1 MDSKSSSQATSVD
14 TEAVRQRVPGGSAG
28 PGGVD
33 ALAFFRGLFD
43 RELSYVFCSLRRL
56 GVPDRDR
63 EDLANEV
70 FFRVFQRLADFDP
83 TRPARPWLFAF
94 VVRVA
99 AEHRSRAQARHE
111 ELGGGDDVAQ
121 HAVAAPSSDAGEA
134 RDTNALVAAA
144 LDTLDLDKRA
154 VLVLHDLDGH
164 SVPEISEALG
174 IPEGTAYSR
183 LRAAREQFTAA
194 ARRTQRRE
202 R

>member
-1 MDSKSSSQATSVD
+1 VD
-14 TEAVRQRVPGGSAG
+14 TEAARQRVPGGSAG
-28 PGGVD
+28 PGGAD
-33 ALAFFRGLFD
+33 TLAFFRTLFD

-70 FFRVFQRLADFDP
+70 FFRVFQRLADFDAA
-83 TRPARPWLFAF
+83 RPARPWLFAF

-99 AEHRSRAQARHE
+99 AEHRSRAQARYE

-121 HAVAAPSSDAGEA
+121 HAVAAPSGDGGEA

-164 SVPEISEALG
+164 SVPEISVALG